1 MKLFNNGLSG
11 STGIMVGIGAVILAP
26 IVIPAVAAV
35 LKPVA
40 KTAIKGGILVY
51 RKSRQAV
58 AEVGESVEDLVAE
71 AKAEI
76 NAHPMEA
83 TEA

>member
-1 MKLFNNGLSG
+1 
-11 STGIMVGIGAVILAP
+11 
-26 IVIPAVAAV
+26 VAAV

-51 RKSRQAV
+51 RKGRQAV

-76 NAHPMEA
+76 NAPPMEA

>member
-1 MKLFNNGLSG
+1 MKLFSNGFSA
-11 STGIMVGIGAVILAP
+11 STGMMVGIGAVILAP

-51 RKSRQAV
+51 RKGRQAV

-76 NAHPMEA
+76 NASPMEA